1 MKIHGA
7 KMVIHPYKTWVQN
20 DNSSL
25 KIAGAKITMHP

>member
-1 MKIHGA
+1 MKIRGA
-7 KMVIHPYKTWVQN
+7 KMVIHPYKRWVQN